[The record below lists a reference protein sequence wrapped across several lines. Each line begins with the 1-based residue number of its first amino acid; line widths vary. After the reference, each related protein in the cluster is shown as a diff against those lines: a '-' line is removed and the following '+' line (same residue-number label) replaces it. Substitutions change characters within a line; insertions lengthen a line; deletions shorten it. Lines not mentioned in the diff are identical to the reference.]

1 MTKQF
6 FNAVVILI
14 ALILGSTNLI
24 AQSNATSVTTT
35 VNIILAEVISIDN
48 GSIANG
54 GVVNFNYFTASDYNN
69 TKNLTIENS
78 LVVTSS
84 NNFDVKVKAEGE
96 NFISEAGTIP
106 VGVLQVKAVSG
117 GSMIGTL
124 NDITL
129 STTEQILV
137 GNANPGAQK
146 TLSIDYSIPE
156 NKARTELLGKPAGT
170 YTQRVKFT
178 ATAL

>member
-6 FNAVVILI
+6 FNAVLFLI
-14 ALILGSTNLI
+14 ALISGSTNLI
-24 AQSNATSVTTT
+24 AQSSATSVTTT

-48 GSIANG
+48 GSIAND
-54 GVVNFNYFTASDYNN
+54 GVVNFNYFTASDYNSN
-69 TKNLTIENS
+69 KNLTIENS

-137 GNANPGAQK
+137 GNANPGAQR
-146 TLSIDYSIPE
+146 TLNIDYSIPA
-156 NKARTELLGKPAGT
+156 NKARTELLGKAPGT